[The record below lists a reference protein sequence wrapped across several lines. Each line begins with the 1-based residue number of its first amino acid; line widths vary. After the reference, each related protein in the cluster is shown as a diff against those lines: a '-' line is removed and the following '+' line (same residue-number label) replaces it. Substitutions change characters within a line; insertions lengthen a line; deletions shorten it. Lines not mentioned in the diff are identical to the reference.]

1 MEEKQLN
8 ESLEKLIMNES
19 TIKETL
25 RNIHLEIVEILSS
38 IDSSKKEIKKILGV
52 DNE

>member
-8 ESLEKLIMNES
+8 EALERLLMNEA

-25 RNIHLEIVEILSS
+25 RNIHLEIIEILSY
-38 IDSSKKEIKKILGV
+38 IDGTKKEIKKILGV